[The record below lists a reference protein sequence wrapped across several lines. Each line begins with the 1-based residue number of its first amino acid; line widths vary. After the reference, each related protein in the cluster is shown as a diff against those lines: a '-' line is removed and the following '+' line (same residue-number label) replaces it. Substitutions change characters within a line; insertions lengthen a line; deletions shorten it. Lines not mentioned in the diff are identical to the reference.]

1 MGSVVSVFSNL
12 MNNAWNLMVS
22 TYIPG
27 TSVAV
32 GYALMGIVLA
42 VFSVRVFSSAIG
54 LQINPIG
61 PGLRGALQESKNNDN
76 AAARRASRRSQ
87 GVDD

>member
-1 MGSVVSVFSNL
+1 MGSVVSVFSCL
-12 MNNAWNLMVS
+12 MNNAWDMLVS

-27 TSVAV
+27 TSVAI

-42 VFSVRVFSSAIG
+42 VFSVRVLCSAIG
-54 LQINPIG
+54 LQINPVG
-61 PGLRGALQESKNNDN
+61 PGLRGLFREAKNNDN

-87 GVDD
+87 GVND